1 MYHHRTQSI
10 DQHIAQEHKLS
21 PFTTYLKE
29 IVYGGNDGII
39 TTFAVVAGFTGSQA
53 GNMGSIPVITV
64 LIFGFA
70 NLFADGVSMAL
81 GNFLSTRSEQEVY
94 QKEKTK
100 ELAELRLHRDAE
112 EMETLELLRIKGFSE
127 TQAKTLVEI
136 YKTNEPYWVDFMM
149 NQELRLPNP
158 ENENAF
164 LTASATLIAFISFGL
179 IPLLPYLLLG
189 EITNTF
195 VFSCLTT
202 LVALIMLSL
211 VRWKVTARNP
221 LKVLLET
228 LLLGGSAATI
238 AYLVGTLF
246 R

>member
-1 MYHHRTQSI
+1 MYHHRSQTI

-53 GNMGSIPVITV
+53 GNIGSLPIITV

-94 QKEKTK
+94 QKEKNR
-100 ELAELRLHRDAE
+100 ELAELRTHREAE
-112 EMETLELLRIKGFSE
+112 TMETHELLRQKGFSDI
-127 TQAKTLVEI
+127 QAKTLVDI
-136 YKTNEPYWVDFMM
+136 YKTNESYWVDFMM
-149 NQELRLPNP
+149 NQELRLPNT
-158 ENENAF
+158 ESENAF
-164 LTASATLIAFISFGL
+164 LTAGATLISFILFGL
-179 IPLLPYLLLG
+179 IPLLPYLLVG

-195 VFSCLTT
+195 VYSCLAT
-202 LVALIMLSL
+202 LLALALLSL
-211 VRWKVTARNP
+211 VRWKVTSRS
-221 LKVLLET
+221 LVRVMVET
-228 LLLGGSAATI
+228 LLLGGSAAII
-238 AYLVGTLF
+238 AYYVGTLF